1 MTPKELVQ
9 KGYESFAVGDMAT
22 IKSLFHEQAVIKVN
36 GMHKFSGT
44 YHGPD
49 SFINDFLA
57 HIPSHFEN
65 FKFSIFG
72 RKMKHIKLINSNISS
87 DKWYNKKYIEFKTY
101 NTRTRIIYHKNIRQ
115 H

>member
-22 IKSLFHEQAVIKVN
+22 IKSLFHDQAVIKVN

-49 SFINDFLA
+49 SFINL
-57 HIPSHFEN
+57 N
-65 FKFSIFG
+65 
-72 RKMKHIKLINSNISS
+72 
-87 DKWYNKKYIEFKTY
+87 
-101 NTRTRIIYHKNIRQ
+101 
-115 H
+115 

>member
-44 YHGPD
+44 MD
-49 SFINDFLA
+49 QIALL
-57 HIPSHFEN
+57 
-65 FKFSIFG
+65 
-72 RKMKHIKLINSNISS
+72 MISLLTFQVIL
-87 DKWYNKKYIEFKTY
+87 KILK
-101 NTRTRIIYHKNIRQ
+101 
-115 H
+115 